1 MRSIFLLFLFIS
13 QFFISQT
20 LSSNLSK
27 STIALGEVNVLKI
40 TVSNLNREDVIAAPR
55 NELLPFHF
63 EEIKDEVEKTD
74 DSYTRTIEFTIF
86 EEGKYTVPPLE
97 ISVGGVV
104 QKTIPYE
111 VEVINTAKKG
121 DEINDIMAN
130 KEVKL
135 GIGDYWN
142 LYKFYILLALILIA
156 IIILIW
162 ALVKYFR
169 RRAVVA
175 KRPANQVLVALEK
188 LRKKKYIENG
198 EYRPFYVELIDL
210 TRHFL
215 TRQYNIPADVLLT
228 EDLIDYMKKSD
239 KISAENEKSVEEVF
253 LRGDLVKFAK
263 TIPDRELMEQ
273 DFNQIKE
280 FVKRSYQD
288 EEFEKLRKDV

>member
-1 MRSIFLLFLFIS
+1 MRSISLLFLLLT
-13 QFFISQT
+13 QFYFGQT

-27 STIALGEVNVLKI
+27 STIALGEANVLKI
-40 TVSNLNREDVIAAPR
+40 TVSDLNRQDVVAAPR

-63 EEIKDEVEKTD
+63 EEIKDEIEKTD
-74 DSYTRTIEFTIF
+74 DIYTRTIEFAIF
-86 EEGKYTVPPLE
+86 EEGKYTLPPLE
-97 ISVGGVV
+97 FSIGGVV
-104 QKTIPYE
+104 QRTIPYE

-135 GIGDYWN
+135 GLGDYWN
-142 LYKFYILLALILIA
+142 LYKFYILLALIALA
-156 IIILIW
+156 ILILIW

-169 RRAVVA
+169 KRAKIA
-175 KRPANQVLVALEK
+175 ARPSNQVLAALEK
-188 LRKKKYIENG
+188 LRKKKYIENA

-215 TRQYNIPADVLLT
+215 TRQYHIPADVLLT
-228 EDLIDYMKKSD
+228 DDLLEYMKKSE
-239 KISAENEKSVEEVF
+239 KISAENEQAVEDVF

-263 TIPDRELMEQ
+263 TIPDRELMER
-273 DFNQIKE
+273 DFNQIRD
-280 FVKRSYQD
+280 FVKRSYRD